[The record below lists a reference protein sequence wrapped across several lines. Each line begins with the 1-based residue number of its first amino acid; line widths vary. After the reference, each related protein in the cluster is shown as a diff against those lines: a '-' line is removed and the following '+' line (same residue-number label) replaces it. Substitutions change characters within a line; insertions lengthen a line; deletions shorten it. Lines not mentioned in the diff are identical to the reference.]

1 MILLGRHT
9 WLRALCG
16 GVGVGYTVFL
26 LLAVLVMTRPAGAL
40 EHAAGVLCQL
50 ACHDE
55 GIVVNVRADLVDL
68 VLCRFRMGAQ
78 AFNVSG

>member
-1 MILLGRHT
+1 M
-9 WLRALCG
+9 
-16 GVGVGYTVFL
+16 FL

-55 GIVVNVRADLVDL
+55 GVVVNTRADLVDL
-68 VLCRFRMGAQ
+68 VLCRFRWALRLSSSVAEHVRPPGDPKSRES
-78 AFNVSG
+78 F